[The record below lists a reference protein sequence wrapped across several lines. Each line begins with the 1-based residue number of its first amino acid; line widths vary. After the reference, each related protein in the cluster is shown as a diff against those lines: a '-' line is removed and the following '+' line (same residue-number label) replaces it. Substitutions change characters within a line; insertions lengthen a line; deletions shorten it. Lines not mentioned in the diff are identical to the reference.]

1 MALLGARD
9 DYESEG
15 QCKGRIIRIWER
27 GISGVCTWDRFWVFG
42 LWRGFAFSGS
52 LVNKGNLGAWMG
64 VFDLLA
70 LYCFIVTHGW
80 VYLF

>member
-52 LVNKGNLGAWMG
+52 LVNKGNLWAWMG
-64 VFDLLA
+64 I
-70 LYCFIVTHGW
+70 CFE
-80 VYLF
+80 YEEY